1 MAALRSTQDGKA
13 PGGDG
18 IPAEVWK
25 FGGAQLITA
34 YASSSKRYNKPKKY
48 LKTGRMQVSCLCSR
62 KGDRKNCGSYRG
74 ILLLASVG
82 KILARVLLN
91 RLNEHISDFLLET
104 SSRKVYRIEPAAI
117 CSLH

>member
-1 MAALRSTQDGKA
+1 M
-13 PGGDG
+13 
-18 IPAEVWK
+18 
-25 FGGAQLITA
+25 
-34 YASSSKRYNKPKKY
+34 
-48 LKTGRMQVSCLCSR
+48 
-62 KGDRKNCGSYRG
+62 
-74 ILLLASVG
+74 LASVG